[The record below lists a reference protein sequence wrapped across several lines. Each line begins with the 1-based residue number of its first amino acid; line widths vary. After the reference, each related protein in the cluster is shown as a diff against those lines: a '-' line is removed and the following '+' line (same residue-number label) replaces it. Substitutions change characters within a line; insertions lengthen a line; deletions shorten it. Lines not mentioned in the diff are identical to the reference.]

1 MKKKSL
7 LQFLLLSLMVAM
19 ASCSSET
26 KTTTSNDEKEVSK
39 QLEIV
44 YNDSIQKTFFGVS
57 FGAERKEVIQKMS
70 EHHLSFD
77 SYNSTETTLRFSSSQ
92 GRVFTFGGMSWE
104 MLDIGLSNSR
114 FYYIRFMNAHN
125 DKAAALQNFDNLLST
140 VSTKYSMNEITPRDS
155 TEYKKS
161 AGYSK
166 RDPHH
171 EVVIKAYRY
180 ESIGKKI
187 LNGVSLEYFDTD
199 YKSTVIDEL

>member
-1 MKKKSL
+1 MKKIIF
-7 LQFLLLSLMVAM
+7 QFVLLSLTIVMV
-19 ASCSSET
+19 SCSSES
-26 KTTTSNDEKEVSK
+26 KPKASSEKKEESK
-39 QLEIV
+39 QPEIV

-57 FGAERKEVIQKMS
+57 FGANRKEVIQKMR
-70 EHHLSFD
+70 EHHLYFD

-125 DKAAALQNFDNLLST
+125 DKAAALQSFDNLLST
-140 VSTKYSMNEITPRDS
+140 VSTKYGMNEIPPKDS

-171 EVVIKAYRY
+171 EVVVKAYRY

-199 YKSTVIDEL
+199 YKSTVSDEL